1 MNQSAFRLVLPPSIH
16 HIFLCRELH
25 RDNRAAFNK
34 SIAAA
39 AIYDYEYRIRRKEWS
54 AQRLDDA
61 ARETEEP

>member
-1 MNQSAFRLVLPPSIH
+1 MHKNKNSTSYPIH
-16 HIFLCRELH
+16 RYTTYAKIRF
-25 RDNRAAFNK
+25 
-34 SIAAA
+34 AAA